1 MSISVIDGFGIG
13 GGLGVGMSSDVIIA
27 TNRAK
32 LAMSGAS
39 VGLGTF
45 SSCVRN
51 VKNFEYL
58 AFLNAY
64 GLLMSPYE
72 LKGHIVD
79 YVVDFEKKEELIEKI
94 FSNSENLNS
103 INLKSL
109 IEDYETTIDQENE
122 QHLSQAEI
130 ETLNGIIKGKSFE
143 EIQKLAPNIFLKLRE
158 KIQNSQKLTCPLS
171 MKVNFLFVLPYR

>member
-1 MSISVIDGFGIG
+1 MQEVLDNLKKPAWVNDYFNLLFDVKSLVQNSQKLSISLIDGFAIG
-13 GGLGVGMSSDVIIA
+13 GGLGVGFSSDVIIA

-51 VKNFEYL
+51 VENFEYL

-72 LKGHIVD
+72 LQSHIVD
-79 YVVDFEKKEELIEKI
+79 YVIDFEKK
-94 FSNSENLNS
+94 
-103 INLKSL
+103 
-109 IEDYETTIDQENE
+109 
-122 QHLSQAEI
+122 
-130 ETLNGIIKGKSFE
+130 
-143 EIQKLAPNIFLKLRE
+143 
-158 KIQNSQKLTCPLS
+158 
-171 MKVNFLFVLPYR
+171 